1 MVKNLLMQLA
11 TSLRLRNGA
20 DSCVTDTAEVER
32 RHERRTTDDQYLAN
46 IFLGQRCIFVPN
58 EWNDPI
64 VGRVEHIDL
73 SRGVTCHVFDY
84 VHNEPNSSSVFRC
97 ITTNSDWRR
106 CSNLI
111 RSSGIR
117 YVMRAHITPRLSSNP
132 FIQQCCL
139 ALRFS
144 SAFVTMVFTR
154 SVNRVYRLRRTTE
167 KYR

>member
-46 IFLGQRCIFVPN
+46 IFLGQRCIFVSN

-84 VHNEPNSSSVFRC
+84 VHNEPQFFIGFPMHYNEQ
-97 ITTNSDWRR
+97 
-106 CSNLI
+106 
-111 RSSGIR
+111 
-117 YVMRAHITPRLSSNP
+117 RLEALLKLNP
-132 FIQQCCL
+132 FERYSLCHASPYYATPIVKPIHTAVLSRAEILQ
-139 ALRFS
+139 
-144 SAFVTMVFTR
+144 
-154 SVNRVYRLRRTTE
+154 RLRDNGFYEER
-167 KYR
+167 